1 MAKYKRQKVKHYH
14 RSFYSREM
22 RVKRGIGIAVLVVA
36 VLAAAWFAAPHVL
49 DWATHTW
56 YTVVKDRDLEAES
69 ASRAEAAASSAAAS
83 SAAASQAASEPEEE
97 KPLDGKAI
105 TGGSWAELDV
115 TALTDEAAIRAAA
128 RQLKQQGADYA
139 LVTLKDAA
147 GTVYYASG
155 VAAAAQSIT
164 ENPVDAANIAAIL
177 REEGIIPAGAAC
189 RLYRPGVGV
198 HRPQHGRALRWQ
210 QPLAGQR
217 QRSQGRQ
224 GMDEPLCRK
233 RGAVCRRPH

>member
-1 MAKYKRQKVKHYH
+1 M
-14 RSFYSREM
+14 
-22 RVKRGIGIAVLVVA
+22 
-36 VLAAAWFAAPHVL
+36 
-49 DWATHTW
+49 TT
-56 YTVVKDRDLEAES
+56 
-69 ASRAEAAASSAAAS
+69 
-83 SAAASQAASEPEEE
+83 
-97 KPLDGKAI
+97 
-105 TGGSWAELDV
+105 
-115 TALTDEAAIRAAA
+115 LTDEAAIRTAA

-177 REEGIIPAGAAC
+177 REEGIIRRHSLPP
-189 RLYRPGVGV
+189 LPTGVGV

-233 RGAVCRRPH
+233 RGAVCRRSLNEGGGGMGYEQVVLTGGAVPQHHHAQAGLRRFRRQEPGRTRRPADR